1 MEKLDQQAIS
11 TLRCL
16 SIDQVEAAK
25 SGHPGLP
32 LGAAPMAYALWKNT
46 MKFDPTCPDWPDR
59 DRFILSA
66 GHGSALIYSLL
77 YLFGYP
83 LTLGDLKNFRQYD
96 SLTPGH
102 PEYGHTVGVEVTTG
116 PLGQG
121 FAHGVG
127 FAIGEAH
134 LAARYNKPDH
144 TLFDH
149 YTYAI
154 VSDGDLMEGISQEA
168 ASLAGHLGLGKM
180 IYLYD
185 SNHIC
190 IEGNT
195 ELSFSDD
202 TKKRFEA
209 LNWQV
214 LTVADGNDVDAIQQA
229 IDEGKKES
237 EKPTLII
244 VTTKIGYGSPKEDT
258 AGAHGEPLGADGTK
272 VTKEFFGM
280 PTEPAFHV
288 PAGVRTHCLQAG
300 DQGKALRQAWD
311 EKYQTYKEVYP
322 ELGTELATRL
332 MDRLPADWKEALPV
346 FKEEEGYATR
356 ETSGKVLEALANK
369 IPAIMGGSADL
380 APSTKTYVKGIGDFS
395 KATPEGRNLRF
406 GIREHGMTAVVNG
419 LALHG
424 GFLPYGSTFFVFA
437 DYMRPGIRLAA
448 LMQSRSFFILTHDG
462 IGVGED
468 GPTHQP
474 IEQLASLRAMPGL
487 TIFRPADGNETVAA
501 WEWALENDGPVAFVL
516 SRQKLPTLPAE
527 VARNAVRGAYIVS
540 KGHNPKGIIVATGA
554 EVWVALEAQKL
565 LAEKDISV
573 NVVSFPSWEAF
584 DSQSSDYQAQVF
596 PEGLPVLSVEAGATF
611 GWERYADDSVGID
624 RFGASGPAGI
634 LFEKFGFT
642 PDHVAE
648 RMELLLNSERLIE
661 EE

>member
-1 MEKLDQQAIS
+1 MEKLDHQAIS

-16 SIDQVEAAK
+16 SVDQIEAAK

-46 MKFDPTCPDWPDR
+46 MKFDPTCPNWPDR

-83 LTLGDLKNFRQYD
+83 LTLEDLKNFRQYD

-127 FAIGEAH
+127 FAIAEAH
-134 LAARYNKPDH
+134 LAARYNKPEH

-195 ELSFSDD
+195 DLSFTDD

-209 LNWQV
+209 LDWQV
-214 LTVADGNDVDAIQQA
+214 LTVADGNDLAAIQQA
-229 IDEGKKES
+229 IDEGKKET

-280 PTEPAFHV
+280 PTESAFHV
-288 PAGVRTHCLQAG
+288 PAGVRTHCLQSG
-300 DQGKALRQAWD
+300 DRGKALRQGWD
-311 EKYQTYKEVYP
+311 EKYQAYKEVYP
-322 ELGTELATRL
+322 ELGNELATRL
-332 MDRLPADWKEALPV
+332 MDRLPADWKEVLPV
-346 FKEEEGYATR
+346 FKEEEGFATR

-380 APSTKTYVKGIGDFS
+380 APSTKTYVKGLGDFS

-406 GIREHGMTAVVNG
+406 
-419 LALHG
+419 
-424 GFLPYGSTFFVFA
+424 
-437 DYMRPGIRLAA
+437 
-448 LMQSRSFFILTHDG
+448 
-462 IGVGED
+462 
-468 GPTHQP
+468 
-474 IEQLASLRAMPGL
+474 
-487 TIFRPADGNETVAA
+487 
-501 WEWALENDGPVAFVL
+501 
-516 SRQKLPTLPAE
+516 
-527 VARNAVRGAYIVS
+527 
-540 KGHNPKGIIVATGA
+540 
-554 EVWVALEAQKL
+554 
-565 LAEKDISV
+565 
-573 NVVSFPSWEAF
+573 
-584 DSQSSDYQAQVF
+584 
-596 PEGLPVLSVEAGATF
+596 
-611 GWERYADDSVGID
+611 
-624 RFGASGPAGI
+624 
-634 LFEKFGFT
+634 
-642 PDHVAE
+642 
-648 RMELLLNSERLIE
+648 
-661 EE
+661 

>member
-1 MEKLDQQAIS
+1 MDQKAVS

-16 SIDQVEAAK
+16 SVDMVEAAK

-32 LGAAPMAYALWKNT
+32 LGAAPMAYSLWERVMN
-46 MKFDPTCPDWPDR
+46 FDPNCPHWPDR

-66 GHGSALIYSLL
+66 GHGSALLYSLL

-83 LTLGDLKNFRQYD
+83 LSLDDLKNFRQYN

-134 LAARYNKPDH
+134 LAARYNQADY

-149 YTYAI
+149 YTYGI

-168 ASLAGHLGLGKM
+168 AAIAGHLGLGKL

-190 IEGNT
+190 IEGST
-195 ELSFSDD
+195 GLSCNEDVEA
-202 TKKRFEA
+202 RFQA

-214 LTVADGNDVDAIQQA
+214 LKVGDGNDLDAIEKA
-229 IDEGKKES
+229 IKEAKS
-237 EKPTLII
+237 ETNKPTLII
-244 VTTKIGYGSPKEDT
+244 VTTRIGYGSPKENQ
-258 AGAHGEPLGADGTK
+258 AAAHGEPLGAEGAK
-272 VTKEFFGM
+272 ATKEFYGF
-280 PTEPAFHV
+280 PTDESFYV
-288 PAGVRTHCLQAG
+288 PAGVRTHCLQAADRG
-300 DQGKALRQAWD
+300 RELRQAWD
-311 EKYQTYKEVYP
+311 ERYQEYKVKFP
-322 ELGTELATRL
+322 ELGQELAERL
-332 MDRLPADWKEALPV
+332 TEKLPENWQEVLPV
-346 FKEEEGYATR
+346 FGEEESFATR
-356 ETSGKVLEALANK
+356 ETSGKVLEALASK
-369 IPAIMGGSADL
+369 IPAIVGGSADL
-380 APSTKTYVKGIGDFS
+380 APSTKTYLKGLGDFS
-395 KATPEGRNLRF
+395 KENPTGRNLRF

-448 LMQSRSFFILTHDG
+448 LMQARSFFILTHDS

-474 IEQLASLRAMPGL
+474 VEHLASLRAMPGL
-487 TIFRPADGNETVAA
+487 TVFRPADGNETVAA
-501 WEWALENDGPVAFVL
+501 WKWALENEGPVAFIL
-516 SRQKLPTLPAE
+516 SRQKLPTLHAE
-527 VARNAVRGAYIVS
+527 VAQKAQRGAYVVS
-540 KGHNPKGIIVATGA
+540 PVENPQGIIAATGA
-554 EVWVALEAQKL
+554 EVWIALEAQKE
-565 LAEKDISV
+565 LAAKNISV

-584 DSQSSDYQAQVF
+584 DQQSAEYQKEVF
-596 PEGLPVLSVEAGATF
+596 PEGVPILAVEAGVTF
-611 GWERYADDSVGID
+611 GWERYADDVIGID
-624 RFGASGPAGI
+624 RFGASGPAGA
-634 LFEKFGFT
+634 LFEAFGFT
-642 PDHVAE
+642 GDHVAE
-648 RMELLLNSERLIE
+648 QMELLLNERK
-661 EE
+661 

>member
-1 MEKLDQQAIS
+1 MEHMDERAIS
-11 TLRCL
+11 TIRCL
-16 SIDQVEAAK
+16 SADMVEAAN

-32 LGAAPMAYALWKNT
+32 LGAAPMAYALWAKG
-46 MKFDPTCPDWPDR
+46 MRFDPNCPEWPDR

-66 GHGSALIYSLL
+66 GHGSTLLYSLL

-83 LTLGDLKNFRQYD
+83 LSIEDLKNFRQYN

-134 LAARYNKPDH
+134 LAGIYNKPDY
-144 TLFDH
+144 TLFNH
-149 YTYAI
+149 YTYGI

-168 ASLAGHLGLGKM
+168 ASIAGRLGLGKL

-190 IEGNT
+190 IEGRT
-195 ELSFSDD
+195 DLSSNEDV
-202 TKKRFEA
+202 KARFEA
-209 LNWQV
+209 MNWQV
-214 LTVADGNDVDAIQQA
+214 LTVADGNDLEALEKA
-229 IDEGKKES
+229 IDEAKKETA
-237 EKPTLII
+237 KPSLVV

-258 AGAHGEPLGADGTK
+258 PEAHGEPLGVEALK
-272 VTKEFFGM
+272 VTKEFYGF
-280 PTEPAFHV
+280 PIDEPFHV
-288 PAGVRTHCLQAG
+288 PAGVRTHCL
-300 DQGKALRQAWD
+300 KAADEGTKIRQAWD
-311 EKYQTYKEVYP
+311 ALYQSYKEKFP
-322 ELGTELATRL
+322 ELGQELMERL
-332 MDRLPADWKEALPV
+332 TGNLPENWQEALPI
-346 FKEEEGYATR
+346 FAESDAFATR
-356 ETSGKVLEALANK
+356 ETSGKVLEALAGK
-369 IPAIMGGSADL
+369 IPAIVGGSADL
-380 APSTKTYVKGIGDFS
+380 APSTKTYLKGLGDFD
-395 KATPEGRNLRF
+395 KETPEGRNLRF
-406 GIREHGMTAVVNG
+406 GIREHAMTAIVNG

-448 LMQSRSFFILTHDG
+448 LMQARSFFILTHDG

-474 IEQLASLRAMPGL
+474 IEHLASLRAMPGI
-487 TIFRPADGNETVAA
+487 TIFRPADGNETSAA

-516 SRQKLPTLPAE
+516 SRQKLPTLPVELGRQAK
-527 VARNAVRGAYIVS
+527 RGAYIVS
-540 KGHNPKGIIVATGA
+540 KSENPQGVIAATGA
-554 EVWVALEAQKL
+554 EVWVALEAQKE
-565 LAEKDISV
+565 LAAQGISV

-584 DSQSSDYQAQVF
+584 DGQSADYQAEIF
-596 PEGLPVLSVEAGATF
+596 PEGLPVLAVEAGTTF
-611 GWERYADDSVGID
+611 GWERYADDIVGID
-624 RFGASGPAGI
+624 RFGASGPAGV

-648 RMELLLNSERLIE
+648 RMTLLVKGE
-661 EE
+661 

>member
-1 MEKLDQQAIS
+1 MDQKAVS

-16 SIDQVEAAK
+16 SVDMVEAAK

-32 LGAAPMAYALWKNT
+32 LGAAPMAYSLWERVMN
-46 MKFDPTCPDWPDR
+46 FDPNCPHWPDR

-66 GHGSALIYSLL
+66 GHGSALLYSLL

-83 LTLGDLKNFRQYD
+83 LSLDDLKNFRQYN

-134 LAARYNKPDH
+134 LAARYNQADY

-149 YTYAI
+149 YTYGI

-168 ASLAGHLGLGKM
+168 AAIAGHLGLGKL

-190 IEGNT
+190 IEGST
-195 ELSFSDD
+195 GLSCNEDVEA
-202 TKKRFEA
+202 RFQA

-214 LTVADGNDVDAIQQA
+214 LKVGDGNDLDAIEKA
-229 IDEGKKES
+229 IKEAKS
-237 EKPTLII
+237 ETNKPTLII
-244 VTTKIGYGSPKEDT
+244 VTTRIGYGSPKENQ
-258 AGAHGEPLGADGTK
+258 AAAHGEPLGAEGAK
-272 VTKEFFGM
+272 ATKEFYGF
-280 PTEPAFHV
+280 PTDESFYV
-288 PAGVRTHCLQAG
+288 PAGVRTHCLQAADRG
-300 DQGKALRQAWD
+300 RELRQAWD
-311 EKYQTYKEVYP
+311 ERYQEYKVKFP
-322 ELGTELATRL
+322 ELGQELAERL
-332 MDRLPADWKEALPV
+332 TEKLPENWQEVLPV
-346 FKEEEGYATR
+346 FGEEESFATR
-356 ETSGKVLEALANK
+356 ETSGKVLEALASK
-369 IPAIMGGSADL
+369 IPAIVGGSADL
-380 APSTKTYVKGIGDFS
+380 APSTKTYLKGLGDFS
-395 KATPEGRNLRF
+395 KENPTGRNLRF

-448 LMQSRSFFILTHDG
+448 LMQARSFFILTHDS

-474 IEQLASLRAMPGL
+474 VEHLASLRAMPGL
-487 TIFRPADGNETVAA
+487 TVFRPADGNETVAA
-501 WEWALENDGPVAFVL
+501 WKWALENEGPVAFIL
-516 SRQKLPTLPAE
+516 SRQKLPTLHAE
-527 VARNAVRGAYIVS
+527 VAQKAQRGAYVVS
-540 KGHNPKGIIVATGA
+540 PVENPQGIIAATGA
-554 EVWVALEAQKL
+554 EVWIALEAQKE
-565 LAEKDISV
+565 LAAKNISV

-584 DSQSSDYQAQVF
+584 DQQSAEYQKEVF
-596 PEGLPVLSVEAGATF
+596 PEGVPVLAVEAGVTF
-611 GWERYADDSVGID
+611 GWERYADDVIGID
-624 RFGASGPAGI
+624 RFGASGPASA
-634 LFEKFGFT
+634 LFEAFGFT
-642 PDHVAE
+642 GDHVAE
-648 RMELLLNSERLIE
+648 QMELLLNERK
-661 EE
+661 